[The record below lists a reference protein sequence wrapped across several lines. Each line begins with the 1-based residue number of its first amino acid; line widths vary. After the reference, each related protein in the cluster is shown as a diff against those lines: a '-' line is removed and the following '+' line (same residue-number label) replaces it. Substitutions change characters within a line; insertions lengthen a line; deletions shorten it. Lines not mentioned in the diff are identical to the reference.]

1 MSEMFLIPS
10 IALVFLFV
18 YFISALNIIPE
29 YERGVIFRLGRL
41 LQEAKGPGVV
51 FAFWPIDRI
60 VRVDLRLVALDV
72 PPQDVITRD
81 NVTVSVNAVVYFRVL
96 DPRLAIVEVEDF
108 LYATSQLAQTT
119 LRSVLGEVELDELLS
134 KREKLNERLQDILDR
149 QTDRWGIKVSL
160 VEIKGVDLPQEM
172 RRAMSRQAEAE
183 REKRAKIIHA
193 DGEYQ
198 AAEKLVKAAS
208 AIAAEPVAIQL
219 RYLQTLTEIGVE
231 QNTTVVFPIPIQMM
245 EGLSSLLGK
254 EKVEVPVAR
263 PAVRSAEPVTVSRN
277 ENHSLQW

>member
-1 MSEMFLIPS
+1 MFEMFLIPFFV
-10 IALVFLFV
+10 LLFLFIYV
-18 YFISALNIIPE
+18 LSALNILPE
-29 YERGVIFRLGRL
+29 YERGVVFRLGRL
-41 LQEAKGPGVV
+41 LPEAKGPGVV
-51 FAFWPIDRI
+51 FAFWPVDRI
-60 VRVDLRLVALDV
+60 VRVSLRTVTLDV
-72 PPQDVITRD
+72 PPQDIITRD

-96 DPRLAIVEVEDF
+96 DPRLAIVDVENY

-134 KREKLNERLQDILDR
+134 AREKLNTRLQDILDR

-198 AAEKLVKAAS
+198 AAEKLVKAAN
-208 AIAAEPVAIQL
+208 AIATEPVAIQL

-231 QNTTVVFPIPIQMM
+231 QNTTVVFPIPLQLL
-245 EGLSSLLGK
+245 EGFSNLLGR
-254 EKVEVPVAR
+254 EKVEVPVSR
-263 PAVRSAEPVTVSRN
+263 PAEPVTVSRN
-277 ENHSLQW
+277 VNHSLQS

>member
-1 MSEMFLIPS
+1 MLEFLTLPV
-10 IALVFLFV
+10 IAIAILLLYVLSV
-18 YFISALNIIPE
+18 INIIPE

-41 LQEAKGPGVV
+41 LPAAKGPGLILV
-51 FAFWPIDRI
+51 FRPIDRI
-60 VRVDLRLVALDV
+60 VRVSLRTVAMDV

-96 DPRLAIVEVEDF
+96 DPRLAIVEVENY

-119 LRSVLGEVELDELLS
+119 LRSVLGEAELDELLS
-134 KREKLNERLQDILDR
+134 AREKLNARLQDILDKH
-149 QTDRWGIKVSL
+149 TDQWGIKVSL
-160 VEIKGVDLPQEM
+160 VEIKAVDLPQEM

-193 DGEYQ
+193 EGEYQ
-198 AAEKLVKAAS
+198 AAEKLVGAAH

-231 QNTTVVFPIPIQMM
+231 QNTTVVFPVPIQLFEALM
-245 EGLSSLLGK
+245 GRK
-254 EKVEVPVAR
+254 ERLETA
-263 PAVRSAEPVTVSRN
+263 SAEPRETVRVV
-277 ENHSLQW
+277 